1 MSQKYCSTYDDSEK
15 KFFHEGIFYSRS
27 GDARSWF
34 EKDRSKLIHSTAFRR
49 LQGKTQVFSPGHAD
63 FFRTRL
69 THCLEAAQIGKGL
82 AINHKIADPDLVE
95 LACLAHDIGHPAFGH
110 AGEYELQK
118 LMLDHGG
125 FEGNAQNL
133 RILNFLESKYE
144 KCRGLNF
151 TRASV
156 DSILKYSDNYS
167 TIKSQNPKNW
177 KFFYDDDQPLVNWA
191 KDGAPSKE
199 DRSIECQIMNWADDI
214 AYSTHDLEDGIKSGM
229 ISYDKMKQLEPT
241 LRNELSS
248 EGNFDEG
255 IWQSVRTII
264 RDLTSLPETPH
275 KRKAKRIE
283 LVAELI
289 SEFITNTKVNQRKD
303 YQKFASRYHYTL
315 EIDDSA
321 KIKCEMLKKLVWSMI
336 LDDPRVSTLGKK
348 GQLIVR
354 ELFEIFLE
362 KDSWTDKMFP
372 HDFREILEDGNISR
386 ERVVC
391 YYIAGMTDS
400 YALRLYSR
408 LTESDI
414 HSIFELL

>member
-1 MSQKYCSTYDDSEK
+1 MEIKLCSKYDDSEI
-15 KFFHEGIFYSRS
+15 KFFYANIFNKRS
-27 GDARSWF
+27 GDNRSWF
-34 EKDRSKLIHSTAFRR
+34 EKDRSKFIHSTAFRR

-69 THCLEAAQIGKGL
+69 THCLEAAQIGKGIAL
-82 AINHKIADPDLVE
+82 NHKVADPDLVE

-110 AGEYELQK
+110 AGEYQLQK

-167 TIKSQNPKNW
+167 KIKSENPKNW

-191 KDGAPSKE
+191 KEGAPSKE
-199 DRSIECQIMNWADDI
+199 DRSIECQIMNWSDDI

-229 ISYDKMKQLEPT
+229 ISYDKVEQLEPT
-241 LRNELSS
+241 IRDELKS
-248 EGNFDEG
+248 EGKFDED
-255 IWQSVRTII
+255 IWQSVKTII
-264 RDLTSLPETPH
+264 RELTSLPGTPH

-283 LVAELI
+283 LVAKLI
-289 SEFITNTKVNQRKD
+289 SEFITNTTVKQRND
-303 YQKFASRYHYTL
+303 YTKFASRYHYTL
-315 EIDDSA
+315 EIDCSA
-321 KIKCEMLKKLVWSMI
+321 QIKCETLKKLVWCMI
-336 LDDPRVSTLGKK
+336 LDDPRVSTLEKK
-348 GQLIVR
+348 GQLIVG
-354 ELFEIFLE
+354 ELFKIFLE
-362 KDSWTDKMFP
+362 KDPWTEKMLP
-372 HDFREILEDGNISR
+372 HDFREILDAGNVSR

-391 YYIAGMTDS
+391 DYIAGMTDS

>member
-1 MSQKYCSTYDDSEK
+1 LEIKSCSEYDDTEI
-15 KFFHEGIFYSRS
+15 KFFNDDIYNIRK
-27 GDARSWF
+27 GDDRSWF
-34 EKDRSKLIHSTAFRR
+34 EKDRSKFIHATAFRR

-69 THCLEAAQIGKGL
+69 THCLEAAQIGKGITL
-82 AINHKIADPDLVE
+82 IHKVADPDLVE
-95 LACLAHDIGHPAFGH
+95 LACLAHDIGHPTFGH
-110 AGEYELQK
+110 AGEHELQK
-118 LMLDHGG
+118 CMKDYGG

-151 TRASV
+151 TRAAI
-156 DSILKYSDNYS
+156 DSILKYPDNYS
-167 TIKSQNPKNW
+167 TVKSNDPKHW
-177 KFFYDDDQPLVNWA
+177 KFFYDDDQPLVDWA
-191 KDGAPSKE
+191 KEGAPSKA
-199 DRSIECQIMNWADDI
+199 DRSIECQIMNWSDDI

-229 ISYDKMKQLEPT
+229 ISSSKLDQLEPAI
-241 LRNELSS
+241 RSEL
-248 EGNFDEG
+248 EIDGNFDEN
-255 IWQSVRTII
+255 IWQSVKTII
-264 RDLTSLPETPH
+264 RELTSLPGTPH

-303 YQKFASRYHYTL
+303 YTKFASRYHYTL
-315 EIDDSA
+315 EIDNSA
-321 KIKCEMLKKLVWSMI
+321 RIKCEMLKKLVWIMI
-336 LDDPRVSTLGKK
+336 LDDPRVATLEKK
-348 GQLIVR
+348 GQIIVG
-354 ELFEIFLE
+354 ELFKIFLE
-362 KDSWTDKMFP
+362 QDNWTEKMLP
-372 HDFREILEDGNISR
+372 HDFREILDTTNVSR

-391 YYIAGMTDS
+391 DYIAGMTDS